1 MSTDRSAPIRFIN
14 YTKEAFFL
22 PLHLTALVILGLIT
36 AAVMVLLPTLF
47 GINSSFAIFLLAGLE
62 FLFLGT
68 VTRSKKFRYAVNAKY
83 SRELDAYNRMK
94 ELTETY
100 NQLSTQGQRRFE
112 DFREEVKKGKKLFE
126 SSNKN
131 FPDMVADFTRRMDDM
146 QLAFA
151 RLIVDLENGHNLLLG
166 TTKENIQSQIDGVA
180 TSLERETGPLKEM
193 KAQRLKLLQDRLVA
207 FQKSEDKLLLFQ
219 DKLSTMEDMVRFM
232 NEQPGGLV
240 TADNDMASIDTL
252 LTEVK
257 DLHSNLSDIEAIMTE
272 YSLRDR
278 TDDPKDW
285 NQKTGSGDIRS

>member
-1 MSTDRSAPIRFIN
+1 M
-14 YTKEAFFL
+14 